1 MLNGETRDLHCCMR
15 PGDTM
20 STVQSNYRADM
31 ARQTPPER
39 VVPSV
44 LASFNFNKKVR
55 IILQKKKSISFQL
68 FKLAFG
74 SFASKSP
81 VESPINNE
89 LLPLFFAG
97 DMERERGTKDSSCE
111 D

>member
-1 MLNGETRDLHCCMR
+1 MR
-15 PGDTM
+15 LGDTM

-55 IILQKKKSISFQL
+55 IIL
-68 FKLAFG
+68 
-74 SFASKSP
+74 
-81 VESPINNE
+81 
-89 LLPLFFAG
+89 
-97 DMERERGTKDSSCE
+97 
-111 D
+111 